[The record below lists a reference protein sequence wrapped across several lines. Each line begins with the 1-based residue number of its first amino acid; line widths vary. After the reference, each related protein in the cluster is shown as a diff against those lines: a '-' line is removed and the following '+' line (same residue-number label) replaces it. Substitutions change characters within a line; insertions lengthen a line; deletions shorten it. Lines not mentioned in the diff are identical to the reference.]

1 MHEFLLNLK
10 RWQMSSAVQEPIK
23 AITSKEAQCLQQC
36 SQNSADEAAL
46 STCQATCQK
55 PRSDVQRYLYKKE
68 SQFLQ
73 QLYKDCYQSKES
85 KETPEQ
91 CHQKYNENLQLIKE
105 DLTQYL
111 QEKASEL

>member
-1 MHEFLLNLK
+1 M
-10 RWQMSSAVQEPIK
+10 
-23 AITSKEAQCLQQC
+23 
-36 SQNSADEAAL
+36 
-46 STCQATCQK
+46 
-55 PRSDVQRYLYKKE
+55 QRYLYKKE

-73 QLYKDCYQSKES
+73 QLYKDCYQSKETKDN

-111 QEKASEL
+111 QEKASELWLFKRREYFVVYWLVTYKELKL